1 MVADPKFR
9 ELVRQDAD
17 CIVDRQATDTIDV
30 VDEIRFVLR
39 SATVT
44 GTSDIW
50 QVKGKIH
57 LLDTMLEEMGLEVF
71 N

>member
-9 ELVRQDAD
+9 ELVRQDAN

-50 QVKGKIH
+50 QVERKIH
-57 LLDTMLEEMGLEVF
+57 LLDTMLEEMGLEIF